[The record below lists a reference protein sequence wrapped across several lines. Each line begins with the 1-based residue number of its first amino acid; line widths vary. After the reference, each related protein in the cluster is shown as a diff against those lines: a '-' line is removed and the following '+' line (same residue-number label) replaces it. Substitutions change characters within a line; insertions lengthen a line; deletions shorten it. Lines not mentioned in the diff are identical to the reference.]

1 MDRRPVVLLGVLLLA
16 ALSVGL
22 AAVSADDPGDSD
34 APVSPVTTPE
44 GFDST
49 AFGIRVYDNGSA
61 RWTITHVRPL
71 ENETQI
77 RNYRE
82 YASRFNTQETRL
94 VRRFRN
100 NTRLVVGNVSNALGR
115 PMSAEDFH
123 HRASIE
129 ELGATRGV
137 IELSYTWRGFA
148 RVGEESVVVGDVF
161 AGGLYIF
168 DNQRV
173 VFEHG
178 PNLRFVQA
186 LPEPD
191 SMSSQGN
198 LTASE
203 TLTWQGERQFND
215 NRPLVR
221 YAEPAVAQEMADGS
235 STVAGGGD
243 GAGGNGGGASNG
255 GDGNDGDRQSGDG
268 GTVGGIGLEVVGL
281 LIVLVVGIGL
291 GAAWYADA
299 IPPGPGSKGTETA
312 TATAD
317 GSTDDAGGAASAGA
331 AGAAVEPA
339 VTDEE
344 MLSDE
349 DRVLSLLEENG
360 GRMKQV
366 NIVDETEWS
375 KSKVSMLLS
384 DMEDDGD
391 ISKLRV
397 GRENIVSLAGQEPEA
412 AGSPFEED

>member
-1 MDRRPVVLLGVLLLA
+1 MDRRPAVLLGVLLLA
-16 ALSVGL
+16 TLSVGI
-22 AAVSADDPGDSD
+22 AAVTADDPGDSD

-49 AFGIRVYDNGSA
+49 AFEIRVYENGSA
-61 RWTITHVRPL
+61 RWTIKHVRPL

-100 NTRLVVGNVSNALGR
+100 NTRLVVGNVSDALGR
-115 PMSAEDFH
+115 QMTADNFH

-137 IELSYTWRGFA
+137 IELSYTWTGFA
-148 RVGEESVVVGDVF
+148 RVGEETVVVGDVF

-168 DNQRV
+168 ENQRV

-178 PNLRFVQA
+178 PTLRFVQA

-191 SMSSQGN
+191 SMSAQGN
-198 LTASE
+198 LTASD
-203 TLTWQGERQFND
+203 TITWQGDRQFND
-215 NRPLVR
+215 DRPLVR
-221 YAEPAVAQEMADGS
+221 YAEPAVAQSMTDGGT
-235 STVAGGGD
+235 TVEGIDGEAGGD
-243 GAGGNGGGASNG
+243 GGANEAGDGSDGGPQGGDSVTGGGL
-255 GDGNDGDRQSGDG
+255 
-268 GTVGGIGLEVVGL
+268 GTEVVGL
-281 LIVLVVGIGL
+281 LIVLIVGIGL
-291 GAAWYADA
+291 GVAWYADA
-299 IPPGPGSKGTETA
+299 IPPGTGPAEAETA
-312 TATAD
+312 ASPAD
-317 GSTDDAGGAASAGA
+317 GSTEDAATGATAGA

-339 VTDEE
+339 VSDEE
-344 MLSDE
+344 LLSDE
-349 DRVLSLLEENG
+349 DRVLSLLEEHG